1 MTIDTINFY
10 FMTPMEQYEHLRT
23 NIKNFAE
30 EIMKE
35 HELEKMEC
43 NRWVM
48 LKFARV
54 LTVYPKQEHWRM
66 IC

>member
-35 HELEKMEC
+35 HELEKWNAIGGSC
-43 NRWVM
+43 
-48 LKFARV
+48 
-54 LTVYPKQEHWRM
+54 
-66 IC
+66 